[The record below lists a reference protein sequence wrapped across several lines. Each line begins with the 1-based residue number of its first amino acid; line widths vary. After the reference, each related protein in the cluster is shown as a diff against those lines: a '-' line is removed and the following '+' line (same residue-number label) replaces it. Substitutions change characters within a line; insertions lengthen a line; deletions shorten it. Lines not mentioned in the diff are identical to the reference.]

1 MMPSAE
7 AATRFL
13 TRLHMNAHKNASG
26 SPQVCHPWCLLLSR
40 LAFVKTGNSRPVTVA
55 SMRHRLFEVLSG
67 DASASILTQ
76 SRQIRMRF
84 LHNDRVGRPLRI
96 YVIGSTL
103 RLSLRLYPLLVGEY
117 AEQTFLLAQSF
128 YSSQRSHQSAP
139 SHCYWTRLYK
149 STVASV
155 ILWLKGLVPCLELLV
170 FHSSSVAEVV
180 IIKWS
185 SVSRSKCFQKGSFFA
200 LLLFWR
206 STSSSSFVH
215 CQGLPGQKR

>member
-1 MMPSAE
+1 
-7 AATRFL
+7 
-13 TRLHMNAHKNASG
+13 
-26 SPQVCHPWCLLLSR
+26 
-40 LAFVKTGNSRPVTVA
+40 
-55 SMRHRLFEVLSG
+55 MR
-67 DASASILTQ
+67 
-76 SRQIRMRF
+76 
-84 LHNDRVGRPLRI
+84 
-96 YVIGSTL
+96 STL

-185 SVSRSKCFQKGSFFA
+185 SVSRSKCFQKRSFLPSGDTNA
-200 LLLFWR
+200 LERFPRPRYTLSPVTLHTYNNMPSERATELTDNNGAFRTNHGARWKPR
-206 STSSSSFVH
+206 NNVVAKS
-215 CQGLPGQKR
+215 